1 MFLLKKH
8 IGANVSHISNTLQT
22 LNIQE
27 EQSTWLA
34 QVFNAFVLEVSSSN
48 MTKTIQHPSYI

>member
-8 IGANVSHISNTLQT
+8 IWANASHISYTHET

-27 EQSTWLA
+27 EQPTWLA

-48 MTKTIQHPSYI
+48 MTKTIQHR

>member
-8 IGANVSHISNTLQT
+8 IWANALHISYTHET
-22 LNIQE
+22 LNIQK
-27 EQSTWLA
+27 EQPNWLA

-48 MTKTIQHPSYI
+48 ITKTIQQC

>member
-8 IGANVSHISNTLQT
+8 ICANVSHISYTHEA

-27 EQSTWLA
+27 EQPTWLA

-48 MTKTIQHPSYI
+48 MTKTIQHR

>member
-8 IGANVSHISNTLQT
+8 IGANASHISNTPQT

-27 EQSTWLA
+27 AQSTWLA
-34 QVFNAFVLEVSSSN
+34 QVFNVFVLEVSSSN
-48 MTKTIQHPSYI
+48 MTKTIQHP

>member
-8 IGANVSHISNTLQT
+8 IGANASHISNTRQT
-22 LNIQE
+22 LNNQE

-48 MTKTIQHPSYI
+48 MTKTIQHP